1 MDQLRR
7 RIGRYEITYDELED
21 ELEYNY
27 HRKEDLKKDVQKL
40 EEDNT
45 YLRAANYKNIQVLHH
60 NIRSARV

>member
-7 RIGRYEITYDELED
+7 RIGRYDITYDELED

-45 YLRAANYKNIQVLHH
+45 YLRATKFKMHKIK
-60 NIRSARV
+60 